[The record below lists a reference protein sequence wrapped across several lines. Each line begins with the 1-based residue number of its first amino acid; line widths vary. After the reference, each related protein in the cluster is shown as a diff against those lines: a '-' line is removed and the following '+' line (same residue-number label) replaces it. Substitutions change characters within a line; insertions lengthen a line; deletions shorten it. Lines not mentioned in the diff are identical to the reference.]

1 MCYENATR
9 DERRRCP
16 MTQKE
21 LVFRIGGAAGDGSAS
36 TAESFAKVCTRSG
49 LYAFTYTSYQSV
61 IRGGHSWVQV
71 RASEEPVLS
80 QGESP
85 QVVIALNQ
93 PTVDIHGPQV
103 RERGAVIYDSE
114 TVKLDGIRLAEG
126 VRSIGFPL
134 ARVARGDGNNA
145 LMKNTVALGGAGR
158 PSGR

>member
-1 MCYENATR
+1 
-9 DERRRCP
+9 

-36 TAESFAKVCTRSG
+36 TAESFAKICTRSG

-71 RASEEPVLS
+71 RASDEPVLS

-85 QVVIALNQ
+85 QVVVALNQ
-93 PTVDIHGPQV
+93 ATADIHASQV

-114 TVKLDGIRLAEG
+114 AAKLDGIRLAVG
-126 VRSIGFPL
+126 VRSIGFQIAL
-134 ARVARGDGNNA
+134 IAR
-145 LMKNTVALGGAGR
+145 
-158 PSGR
+158 

>member
-1 MCYENATR
+1 
-9 DERRRCP
+9 

-36 TAESFAKVCTRSG
+36 PPESFAKDCSGSG
-49 LYAFTYTSYQSV
+49 LCAFTYTSYQSV

-134 ARVARGDGNNA
+134 ARVAREYGNNA
-145 LMKNTVALGGAGR
+145 LMKNTVALGAAGR
-158 PSGR
+158 PFAMDMRHVGA